1 MTRTLT
7 ACCGLFLVAVAAP
20 AAAQAP
26 GTRAPVPHQQ
36 QITANPF
43 GVIGGW
49 FNAEYERKLAE
60 TWSVGLGGS
69 YLSLDDNESIS
80 SASAAFRF
88 YPQGAALS
96 SFYVGPRV
104 GFYRQQRGHVHTFTG
119 MRVDEVNDNPES
131 SLGVGFELGYTW
143 LLGADRNFN
152 VSVGVGATR
161 LFSGGVVPT
170 GKLLNIGWAF

>member
-26 GTRAPVPHQQ
+26 GTRVPVPHQQ

-60 TWSVGLGGS
+60 TWSVGLAGS
-69 YLSLDDNESIS
+69 YLSLDDNDSIS

-104 GFYRQQRGHVHTFTG
+104 GFYR
-119 MRVDEVNDNPES
+119 VDEVNKNPES

>member
-26 GTRAPVPHQQ
+26 GTRVPVPHQQ

-69 YLSLDDNESIS
+69 HLSLDDNESIS

-96 SFYVGPRV
+96 RFYVGPRV
-104 GFYRQQRGHVHTFTG
+104 GFYRIDD
-119 MRVDEVNDNPES
+119 RVSLVGRPES

-152 VSVGVGATR
+152 VSVGVGATA
-161 LFSGGVVPT
+161 LFSGPVVPT

>member
-1 MTRTLT
+1 MMR
-7 ACCGLFLVAVAAP
+7 AIAICGLWIVVLDAP
-20 AAAQAP
+20 AAAQEGA
-26 GTRAPVPHQQ
+26 RVPVPHQQ

-43 GVIGGW
+43 GVIAGW

-69 YLSLDDNESIS
+69 HINEFS

-96 SFYVGPRV
+96 RFYVGPRV
-104 GFYRQQRGHVHTFTG
+104 GFYRIDD
-119 MRVDEVNDNPES
+119 RVSLVGRPES

-161 LFSGGVVPT
+161 LFSGRVVPT
-170 GKLLNIGWAF
+170 GKLLNIGWGF

>member
-1 MTRTLT
+1 M
-7 ACCGLFLVAVAAP
+7 
-20 AAAQAP
+20 
-26 GTRAPVPHQQ
+26 PHQQ

-60 TWSVGLGGS
+60 MWSVGLGGS
-69 YLSLDDNESIS
+69 HLSLDDSESIS

-104 GFYRQQRGHVHTFTG
+104 GFYR
-119 MRVDEVNDNPES
+119 VDEVNDNPES
-131 SLGVGFELGYTW
+131 SQHW
-143 LLGADRNFN
+143 
-152 VSVGVGATR
+152 VGVLTGCSSALTAPPMNTR
-161 LFSGGVVPT
+161 TRPARWF
-170 GKLLNIGWAF
+170 IGPHASIPI

>member
-1 MTRTLT
+1 MRMRKLT

-26 GTRAPVPHQQ
+26 GTRAPVPRQQ

-43 GVIGGW
+43 GLIVGW

-69 YLSLDDNESIS
+69 HLSLDDNETIT

-96 SFYVGPRV
+96 SFYIGPRV
-104 GFYRQQRGHVHTFTG
+104 GFYR
-119 MRVDEVNDNPES
+119 VDEVDDNPES

-143 LLGADRNFN
+143 LLGANRNFN
-152 VSVGVGATR
+152 VSLGAGATK
-161 LFSGGVVPT
+161 LFAGPVVPT
-170 GKLLNIGWAF
+170 VKLLNVGWAF